1 MRRRTSRL
9 AAIVMVGFSA
19 LAMAAC
25 ASGDGDDAAPDPA
38 VEDQTPEPDA
48 RSSPGEDDDAG
59 PSGAP
64 PAGEALARVTL
75 PIGFIEG
82 GELEVAVT
90 SFDVAGELL
99 RMRLTF
105 TASLPTEIEDVA
117 IGAVLANNEQQVGG
131 AISPE
136 LIDPVNLKAYDVV
149 TEDFLGTTVPLVD
162 GLPLTMVFYYAAP
175 EDNVEAFDI
184 LLSSQAPPL
193 TDVPLRP

>member
-1 MRRRTSRL
+1 MRHRTHRL
-9 AAIVMVGFSA
+9 TVSLLVGWVA
-19 LAMAAC
+19 LVLPAC
-25 ASGDGDDAAPDPA
+25 ASGDGDASAPEPA
-38 VEDQTPEPDA
+38 VEDRTPEGDA
-48 RSSPGEDDDAG
+48 RSSPSDDDDAG
-59 PSGAP
+59 PGEAP
-64 PAGEALARVTL
+64 PAGEALASTTL

-90 SFDVAGELL
+90 SFDVVGELL

-105 TASLPTEIEDVA
+105 TASLPREVEDVA
-117 IGAVLANNEQQVGG
+117 IGAVLANNEQQGGG

-175 EDNVEAFDI
+175 EDDVDAFDI
-184 LLSSQAPPL
+184 LLSSQSPPL
-193 TDVPLRP
+193 TDVPLRL